1 MLDPLGSP
9 PAWLR
14 DFAEPFALKL
24 GSPTL
29 SEHAHEVVLAFA
41 FYQFTHSFLSPWL
54 SPILAPQSY
63 PKLSARTKVNWDI
76 HVVSLVQSVL
86 INALALW
93 VMYVDEER
101 WSMSSAERVFGY
113 TGACGLI
120 QALAVGYFVYDLIV
134 SAVYIKLFGV
144 GMLFH
149 AISALWVFSLGFV
162 SLTSCRSSALQF
174 ISNIP
179 WKPSETVP

>member
-14 DFAEPFALKL
+14 DLAEPFALML
-24 GSPTL
+24 SSPTL

-41 FYQFTHSFLSPWL
+41 FYQFIHSFLSPWL
-54 SPILAPQSY
+54 SPILFPQSY

-86 INALALW
+86 INAAALW

-134 SAVYIKLFGV
+134 SAVYIKLFGI

-174 ISNIP
+174 RSNIP
-179 WKPSETVP
+179 WKSSETFP